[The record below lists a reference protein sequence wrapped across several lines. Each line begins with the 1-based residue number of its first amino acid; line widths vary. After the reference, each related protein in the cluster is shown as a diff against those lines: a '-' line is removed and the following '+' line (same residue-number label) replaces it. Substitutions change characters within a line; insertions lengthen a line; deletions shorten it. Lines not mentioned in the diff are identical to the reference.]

1 MDISVYT
8 NIDVD
13 IDDVLAAMNEKEKR
27 ELYESLG
34 EELDEGSN
42 ITFDDD
48 FDVAVYIQNMTAFD
62 LKRILCTAL
71 DVPNYYDEQALR
83 EKLEPIIKA

>member
-48 FDVAVYIQNMTAFD
+48 FDMAVYLRNMTAFD
-62 LKRILCTAL
+62 LKKILCTAL